1 MPFGNR
7 RADLLERAL
16 QGYQSTDPEVR
27 DLVATARRIPAL
39 ASPAL
44 APRADFVSALGL
56 RLRAEAL
63 TLPTRDTRPVPAGS
77 PGRAEREGR
86 ATRARRSGARP
97 RVLVIGRG
105 LPRVLAGATASL
117 LLVGA
122 VLGGSSRSA
131 LPGGLLYPVKQVLDS
146 AAVQLAGSE
155 FDRGVTLLSQA
166 QEHISD
172 AGALVKRDGAQA
184 DPGSVDQAMLSAYDA
199 VGAGQQALLGEFDR
213 TGNPQALIAVQD
225 FTVRALPQLNAL
237 RPLVPAASRPG
248 VDALIALLQQTRTT
262 LVGKIAICGQPCASL
277 GGVGLGG
284 SPRSPPSAPV
294 TGLPTALTPG
304 SLPVPPLPTPGGLA
318 GSPPGAITGPGAVV
332 VAPGGSLG
340 GNASG
345 TLRAVLPPVT
355 VGSLTVSVA
364 PIVIPPLLPK
374 LPVPT
379 TTLPAPLPGLPGLP

>member
-16 QGYQSTDPEVR
+16 QGHQSTDPEGR
-27 DLVATARRIPAL
+27 DLVATARRISAL

-63 TLPTRDTRPVPAGS
+63 TLPARDTPPAPAGS
-77 PGRAEREGR
+77 PGRAERDGQ

-248 VDALIALLQQTRTT
+248 VDNLMALLQQTRTT

-277 GGVGLGG
+277 GGAGPGG
-284 SPRSPPSAPV
+284 SLPSAPV

-304 SLPVPPLPTPGGLA
+304 SLPAPALPTRGGLA
-318 GSPPGAITGPGAVV
+318 GRPTGAITGGAVV
-332 VAPGGSLG
+332 VAPGGSVG
-340 GNASG
+340 GNVRG

-364 PIVIPPLLPK
+364 PIVIPPLLPR
-374 LPVPT
+374 LPVPP